1 MAFSVV
7 AESVRPASLLDLGES
22 LRIPLHGYLCITVL
36 GPERS
41 TGQTK
46 VELTVP
52 SASRHQ
58 NFFGET
64 RYYLLK
70 TGRGRARSQFT
81 SNHHRF
87 LSEEQG
93 GKCNGCKKDLSAVA
107 KVELDHYI
115 PLAYGGP
122 DVLSNWQLLCR
133 DCNRIKGDRPMAYL
147 PFALELRYP
156 EGLDASVVHRPP
168 HRRRKKPPAPTRQ
181 YPLF

>member
-7 AESVRPASLLDLGES
+7 AESVRPALLLDLGES
-22 LRIPLHGYLCITVL
+22 QRILLHGYLRISVL

-52 SASRHQ
+52 SARHHQ

-70 TGRGRARSQFT
+70 TGRRRVRSQFT
-81 SNHHRF
+81 SDHYRF
-87 LSEEQG
+87 LSQEQG
-93 GKCNGCKKDLSAVA
+93 GKCNGCKQDLSAVT

-115 PLAYGGP
+115 PLAFGGP
-122 DVLSNWQLLCR
+122 DGLSNWQLLCR

-147 PFALELRYP
+147 TFALEQRYP

-168 HRRRKKPPAPTRQ
+168 HRRRKKAPAPSRQ